1 MTSPA
6 TQPAKRNEQPLVA
19 PAAIAAVHE
28 DLIRESFDDI
38 ALLVGSAAAIYN
50 LDDDILWTVM
60 KRLDRIRVRL
70 LRNLSGTTGR
80 EEFEPMAVRPPRT
93 HPAVDEFMG
102 RNRGRM
108 GESAA

>member
-6 TQPAKRNEQPLVA
+6 THSAKRNEQPLKV
-19 PAAIAAVHE
+19 PAAIAAAHE
-28 DLIRESFDDI
+28 GLVRESFDDI
-38 ALLVGSAAAIYN
+38 ALLVGSTAAIYN

-80 EEFEPMAVRPPRT
+80 EEFEPTAVRPPRI
-93 HPAVDEFMG
+93 HPAVDEFIG

>member
-6 TQPAKRNEQPLVA
+6 TNPPKRNEDAKA
-19 PAAIAAVHE
+19 PPAIAAAHE
-28 DLIRESFDDI
+28 ALIRDSFDDI
-38 ALLVGSAAAIYN
+38 ALLVGSAAAIHN

-70 LRNLSGTTGR
+70 LRNLSGITGR
-80 EEFEPMAVRPPRT
+80 EDFEPTTVRPPRT
-93 HPAVDEFMG
+93 HPAVDEFLA